1 MTSLKGQYDTF
12 IKIACNQLKEN
23 WLNVTVQV
31 VIITITSIL
40 TGALM
45 AETFRKITQAILDKS
60 ITSFWQSL
68 LFFIVV
74 ILVNFI
80 FSIINRLNNFN
91 LIRKMTIFFEDRLYK
106 KYRQQKY
113 WRNAD
118 CVLGQIR
125 KNIPSTVNLFIS
137 LLFST
142 YQTIIVIISGCI
154 YAITLN
160 YIVLLVSVGIT
171 SIMLFFSYR
180 ALQNLNDLYNEF
192 GVRQGKL
199 YNRLWEQIKN
209 REIAKFLIPERVS
222 VPYLNESSSFL
233 TMVLRAKKISNVTEL
248 FSSFGSTIM
257 IILVAVIGGTYV
269 LKGMLTMAELLA
281 LIIIIPTISSNLFGI
296 PGVIANWKSV
306 IGQSKPISDFLKEE
320 TETDK
325 DEENKIFIDDIKKL
339 SVKQLD
345 FSYSDNKKV
354 LQSVSLEFVPGYY
367 AIAGMSGCGKTTFI

>member
-1 MTSLKGQYDTF
+1 M
-12 IKIACNQLKEN
+12 
-23 WLNVTVQV
+23 
-31 VIITITSIL
+31 
-40 TGALM
+40 
-45 AETFRKITQAILDKS
+45 
-60 ITSFWQSL
+60 
-68 LFFIVV
+68 
-74 ILVNFI
+74 
-80 FSIINRLNNFN
+80 
-91 LIRKMTIFFEDRLYK
+91 
-106 KYRQQKY
+106 
-113 WRNAD
+113 
-118 CVLGQIR
+118 
-125 KNIPSTVNLFIS
+125 
-137 LLFST
+137 
-142 YQTIIVIISGCI
+142 
-154 YAITLN
+154 
-160 YIVLLVSVGIT
+160 
-171 SIMLFFSYR
+171 
-180 ALQNLNDLYNEF
+180 
-192 GVRQGKL
+192 

-281 LIIIIPTISSNLFGI
+281 LIIVIPTISSNLFGI

-354 LQSVSLEFVPGYY
+354 LKSVSLEFVPGYY
-367 AIAGMSGCGKTTFI
+367 AIAGMSGCGKTTFIKILAKFLPYENGDIFINEQQLDKIDRNSYWQQSSYASKTR